1 VRSGAI
7 IRTAFTEQFGVDH
20 PLVCGGMSGVGRA
33 RLIAAVAN
41 AGALGCLTAL
51 TQPTPEALALEIA
64 RTRDLTDRPFGVNLT
79 ILPTINPV
87 PYDEY
92 RAAIIESGVRIV
104 ETAGSDPGPHLPE
117 FHEAGVKVIH
127 KATSVRHAVSAAR
140 KGVDAVS
147 IDGFECAGHPGPD
160 DVGGLVLIAATAR
173 VLDIPVIASGGI
185 ATGSGLVAALA
196 LGASGAN
203 MGTRFMATT
212 EAEIHDN
219 VKAQIVANTE
229 RDTVIV
235 FREFRNTARVAR
247 NSVSEQVAEIGSRPD
262 ATFADVAELASGM
275 RGRTKV
281 LGEGDLEA
289 GMWWA
294 SQAQGLIDSVE
305 SVAGVVSSIVSDAE
319 KLLNTLPSYVAD

>member
-247 NSVSEQVAEIGSRPD
+247 NSVSHQVAEIGSRPD
-262 ATFADVAELASGM
+262 ATFADVAELASGV

-305 SVAGVVSSIVSDAE
+305 SVADVVSSIVSEAE
-319 KLLNTLPSYVAD
+319 KLLHSLPSFAVD